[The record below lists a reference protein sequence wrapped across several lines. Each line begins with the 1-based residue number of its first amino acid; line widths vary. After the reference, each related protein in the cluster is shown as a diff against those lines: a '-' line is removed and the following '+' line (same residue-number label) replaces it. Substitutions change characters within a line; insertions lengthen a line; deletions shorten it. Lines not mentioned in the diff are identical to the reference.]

1 MFVDHSFDFNYVHLM
16 SKLNAEAKV
25 EAKLEFER
33 ICYSYGVK
41 SLRYHADN
49 GLFDTNKFKEACNV
63 SKRTL
68 SFCGVNDHH
77 QNGKPKNIVK
87 DVTTGES
94 TALLHSDHFWINE
107 IHASLW
113 PGAIKSY
120 VNQRHSIPANFKSE
134 IYHRGNK
141 IPATYDYSALA

>member
-1 MFVDHSFDFNYVHLM
+1 MRPTPGIIPTHKGNPTVTKYVGATMFVDHSFDFTYVHLM

-25 EAKLEFER
+25 EANLEFER

-77 QNGKPKNIVK
+77 QNGKPENIVK

-94 TALLHSDHFWINE
+94 TALKFMLPFG
-107 IHASLW
+107 L
-113 PGAIKSY
+113 
-120 VNQRHSIPANFKSE
+120 V
-134 IYHRGNK
+134 
-141 IPATYDYSALA
+141 L